1 MCARCISN
9 RLCEEWKLKRSH
21 LHFFLDSETTKIRLF
36 LLIKV
41 RVIHMRLPSR
51 LEQERFTMMNR
62 NSTN

>member
-1 MCARCISN
+1 MEAEAHFAGHGGASAVTCI
-9 RLCEEWKLKRSH
+9 
-21 LHFFLDSETTKIRLF
+21 FFLDSEAKICLF

-41 RVIHMRLPSR
+41 RVIHVRLPSR